1 MQLRPPVKAE
11 HRKSSV
17 HRVAASMCAVPLLIT
32 SIAAQSQ
39 QTGDAAALAAQ
50 TQQVTLTGTRL
61 PMTPSGM
68 AQTITIVDDKEIQVT
83 NPASV
88 EEALSR
94 VPGLFVDRAGTGGF
108 SSLYM
113 RGAESSHVLIMID
126 GVKVNDPT
134 TTRGSAYD
142 LSSIDIFQLERIEV
156 LRGPA
161 SAIYGADA
169 LAGVVNFISKKGRQ
183 DGVAGSA
190 YASIG

>member
-1 MQLRPPVKAE
+1 MQHHSLVKAD
-11 HRKSSV
+11 RKKRSLPCV
-17 HRVAASMCAVPLLIT
+17 TGSMWALPLMIT
-32 SIAAQSQ
+32 SIAAPAQPAS
-39 QTGDAAALAAQ
+39 DAAASAGAA
-50 TQQVTLTGTRL
+50 QQVTLTGTRL

-142 LSSIDIFQLERIEV
+142 LS
-156 LRGPA
+156 
-161 SAIYGADA
+161 
-169 LAGVVNFISKKGRQ
+169 
-183 DGVAGSA
+183 
-190 YASIG
+190 